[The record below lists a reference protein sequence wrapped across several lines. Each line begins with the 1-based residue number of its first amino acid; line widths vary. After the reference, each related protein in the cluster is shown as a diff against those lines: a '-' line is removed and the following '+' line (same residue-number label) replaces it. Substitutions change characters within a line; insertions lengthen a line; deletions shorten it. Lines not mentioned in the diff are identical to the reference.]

1 MLYMPL
7 GLNLLLV
14 MAVLVLFGAATKMLE
29 RMHIKRYVIL
39 LFILAA
45 FGGCLIPSIQ
55 ITDSFLFN
63 IGGSIIPLA
72 FFIFLLIKVRGAKD
86 KIWTIAAALIAATG
100 IFVLDKLFIQEVDT
114 SDIIEPMYISAIFS
128 GILANLLCR
137 NYKSILANS
146 IFSIMGAGAITFIEE
161 NAINGFAYL
170 NFGSATQFDCLVLS
184 VFSSMV
190 IARAVLL
197 VRQIWYKQMAK
208 TFERKFP
215 VISEETP
222 MEQNKKRDEM

>member
-1 MLYMPL
+1 MPL

-14 MAVLVLFGAATKMLE
+14 MGVLVIFGAATKMLE

-45 FGGCLIPSIQ
+45 FAGCLIPSIQ
-55 ITDSFLFN
+55 VTDSFLIN

-72 FFIFLLIKVRGAKD
+72 FFVFLLIKIRGAKD

-100 IFVLDKLFIQEVDT
+100 LFVFDKLAIQEIDT
-114 SDIIEPMYISAIFS
+114 SDFIEPMYISAIFG

-146 IFSIMGAGAITFIEE
+146 IFSIMGAGAITFVEE
-161 NAINGFAYL
+161 NATNGFAYL
-170 NFGSATQFDCLVLS
+170 NFGSATQFDCLILS

-197 VRQIWYKQMAK
+197 VRQIWYRQMAK
-208 TFERKFP
+208 TFERRFP
-215 VISEETP
+215 VIHEETP
-222 MEQNKKRDEM
+222 PIQSNDKRDEL